1 MAWGVFSPR
10 NLVVATALLACALA
24 VSGAVLLILEL
35 DQSLTG
41 LVRVSPLPMQKALA
55 HLGDQ

>member
-10 NLVVATALLACALA
+10 NLVDATALLACALA